1 MDSESQ
7 PKTILIAEDSSV
19 ILSLTRKIL
28 EQQKYRIVLAKNGG
42 EVLRQLESKLDN
54 EPVDGVLMDINI
66 PVKNGLECTKDIR
79 NHADPRINQLPVI
92 AITGNANNY
101 SLEQFREA
109 GITDYL
115 PKPLDFDAL
124 VRVVRQYVG

>member
-28 EQQKYRIVLAKNGG
+28 EQQKYKIVLAKNGG
-42 EVLRQLESKLDN
+42 EVLRQLESN
-54 EPVDGVLMDINI
+54 AVDGVLMDINI
-66 PVKNGLECTKDIR
+66 PVRNGLDCTKDIR
-79 NHADPRINQLPVI
+79 GHADPRINQLPVI

>member
-1 MDSESQ
+1 MTPTTT

-42 EVLRQLESKLDN
+42 EVIKQLESQQ
-54 EPVDGVLMDINI
+54 VDGVLMDINI
-66 PVKNGLECTKDIR
+66 PVRNGIECTRDIR
-79 NHADPRINQLPVI
+79 SHADPRINQLPVI

-101 SLEQFREA
+101 SMEQFREA